1 MKTLCKGFIAVVI
14 LTVINGSSFAA
25 DASYTIQLITP
36 ETALKAALAGL
47 KECRAIGYQVA
58 IAVVDRTG
66 QTQVI
71 LRDRFAGMH
80 TIEAATNKAWTAVS
94 FKTNTSQ
101 FAENTQSGKESSG
114 IRNIPKVLAI
124 GGGMM
129 IDVGGVLFGAASMN
143 TSEWMR
149 RASQAL
155 AAALATAIAYA
166 QAIGQFARWC
176 RVHHLRHFPRTKI
189 THQNLSR
196 PGRQPVGMLG
206 SC

>member
-1 MKTLCKGFIAVVI
+1 MKKLYQVFIATVMLIVI
-14 LTVINGSSFAA
+14 SGSAFAA
-25 DASYTIQLITP
+25 EASYTIQLMTP

-47 KECRAIGYQVA
+47 KECRALGYQVA

-71 LRDRFAGMH
+71 LRDRYAGMH

-129 IDVGGVLFGAASMN
+129 IEVGGVLFGAIGVSGAPN
-143 TSEWMR
+143 GV
-149 RASQAL
+149 ADDKCVKV
-155 AAALATAIAYA
+155 AIAS
-166 QAIGQFARWC
+166 I
-176 RVHHLRHFPRTKI
+176 VEDLE
-189 THQNLSR
+189 L
-196 PGRQPVGMLG
+196 
-206 SC
+206 